1 MRART
6 LVPMLGF
13 MAAGAAAAAMPQN
26 GEPVPVNTKAA
37 IHYFK
42 NAATVAIDSVTT
54 GYRPPNGRLLRD
66 PKSTGGQIV
75 RVSLTVTNT
84 SETPFRVGYTAFRLK
99 MSDGEKQMITSLI
112 NRGNNTDRLTT
123 ETLAPGASIA
133 GALYYEVPA
142 SETLETLTLVYEGYE
157 GSTKKDYAIALTP
170 APAAAAAPAPAAPA
184 ATDAPKPMSELSGDL
199 ASALAA
205 SLEGKWVLDEAKSKA
220 APDGNTA
227 GVMKTLELTA
237 DGAFTALYGTKG
249 TYTFDGQTLVVTYAN
264 SPGLQ
269 KKGAIEGA
277 WLKFPAP
284 AGLNRYCYMKRPD

>member
-1 MRART
+1 MRARM
-6 LVPMLGF
+6 LVSMLGL

-142 SETLETLTLVYEGYE
+142 SETLQTLALVYEGYE
-157 GSTKKDYAIALTP
+157 GSSKKDYAIALTP
-170 APAAAAAPAPAAPA
+170 APAPAVAAAPAPAA
-184 ATDAPKPMSELSGDL
+184 TDAAKPMSELSGDL
-199 ASALAA
+199 AGAPAA
-205 SLEGKWVLDEAKSKA
+205 SLEGEWVLDEAKSKA
-220 APDGNTA
+220 ASDGNTA

-237 DGAFTALYGTKG
+237 GGVFTALYGTTG
-249 TYTFDGQTLVVTYAN
+249 TYTFDGQTLVVTYAH

-269 KKGAIEGA
+269 KKGGIEGA

-284 AGLNRYCYMKRPD
+284 AGLNRYCYMKRLD

>member
-123 ETLAPGASIA
+123 ETLAPGASMA
-133 GALYYEVPA
+133 GALYYEGPPSQTPPTPPPA
-142 SETLETLTLVYEGYE
+142 RG
-157 GSTKKDYAIALTP
+157 G
-170 APAAAAAPAPAAPA
+170 AAAPAPAAPA
-184 ATDAPKPMSELSGDL
+184 VTDASKPMSELSDDL
-199 ASALAA
+199 AGAPAA

-220 APDGNTA
+220 ASDGNTA